1 MNMKPNVDTKL
12 LNKVKSIV
20 RNDTGLGEVRISSVE
35 IYNKLTA
42 AGVEVPDLA
51 VAEILEKLSK
61 DKLIEIE
68 RQVSPED
75 QEKPGAYVI
84 TWVSEK
90 L

>member
-1 MNMKPNVDTKL
+1 MKPNLDTRL
-12 LNKVKSIV
+12 LNKVKSII
-20 RNDTGLGEVRISSVE
+20 RNDTGLGEVRIDNVE

-42 AGVEVPDLA
+42 AGVEVPELA
-51 VAEILEKLSK
+51 IAEILEKLAK

-75 QEKPGAYVI
+75 QEKHGAYVI

>member
-1 MNMKPNVDTKL
+1 MKSNIDSKL

-20 RNDTGLGEVRISSVE
+20 RNDTGLGELRISGVE
-35 IYNKLTA
+35 IHDKLTA

-51 VAEILEKLSK
+51 IAEILEKLSK

-68 RQVSPED
+68 PQVSPED
-75 QEKPGAYVI
+75 QEKSGAYVI

>member
-1 MNMKPNVDTKL
+1 MKPNLDTRL
-12 LNKVKSIV
+12 LNKVKSII
-20 RNDTGLGEVRISSVE
+20 RNDTGLGEVRISE
-35 IYNKLTA
+35 ADIYNKLTA

-51 VAEILEKLSK
+51 IGEILEKISK

-68 RQVSPED
+68 RRASPED
-75 QEKPGAYVI
+75 QGEPGAYVI

>member
-1 MNMKPNVDTKL
+1 MKPNVDTRL

-42 AGVEVPDLA
+42 AGVEVPELA
-51 VAEILEKLSK
+51 IAEILEKLSK

-75 QEKPGAYVI
+75 QEKPGTYVI